1 MNYYKDHYDVIVI
14 GGALAGLSSAL
25 MLADKGLD
33 VLVLERHNLPG
44 GIATSFVR
52 GGIEIE
58 AALHEMMSIGPKE
71 NRLKVGKFLD
81 DMGVDINWLP
91 VPECYHVSLPDVEV
105 TLHPGLE
112 TFAREVDEQVPGTYE
127 QVLSLLK
134 LCDTVFNSVN
144 ELSIHPM
151 SKAQMLLKHEA
162 FVKTAG
168 YSTKEVIDS
177 FKLPQKAVDLL
188 APYWIYVG
196 SGFSELPFTIYSV
209 LMADYVGYGS
219 MIPKDLSHEMSLKMA
234 ERAEAMGVQIEY
246 RQHVDKILVK
256 GGRAYGVRTARGDE
270 IHADYVISSAYPNT
284 VYSRMIEPA
293 SAVPEEA
300 TKMVNGR
307 RLSLTAFSVILI
319 LDKTAE
325 ELGIH
330 DYSIFHGDSM
340 DTDELYDNLAGLGP
354 YRYLTCICHNLAN
367 PGVTPEGT
375 CSFSITTLPRV
386 DGWKTVTADE
396 YDMVKHKIARQMIDD
411 MSAYLDVNLLDHVL
425 EIVIET
431 PMTIAHY
438 TDAWNGCIYG
448 YAHTMQD
455 HIIARLQTSKAEQII
470 GGLEFAGAHA
480 ISGDGMGPQVTN
492 GRKAAKNVLDD
503 IKERSAQGGGKAGK
517 KKKNT
522 AESDE
527 DFDDVAFLLEEEGS
541 GEENVS
547 GEEVTPS

>member
-1 MNYYKDHYDVIVI
+1 MKFYKDHYDVIVI

-58 AALHEMMSIGPKE
+58 AALHEMMSIGEKD
-71 NRLKVGKFLD
+71 NRLKVGKFFD
-81 DMGVDINWLP
+81 DMGVDIDWLK
-91 VPECYHVSLPDVEV
+91 VPECYHASLPGLEV

-112 TFAREVDEQVPGTYE
+112 VFAREVDAEVPGTY
-127 QVLSLLK
+127 QKVLDLLN
-134 LCDTVFNSVN
+134 LCNTVFDSVN

-151 SKAQMLLKHEA
+151 SKAKMLLKHEA

-168 YSTKEVIDS
+168 YSTKEVLDT
-177 FKLPQKAVDLL
+177 FGLPQKALDLL

-196 SGFSELPFTIYSV
+196 SGFADLPFTIYSV

-219 MIPKDLSHEMSLKMA
+219 YIPHKFSHEMSLKMA

-256 GGRAYGVRTARGDE
+256 DGRAYGVRTARGDE
-270 IHADYVISSAYPNT
+270 IHSDYVICSAYPNK
-284 VYSRMIEPA
+284 VYTSMIEPA
-293 SAVPEEA
+293 SAVPPEA
-300 TKMVNGR
+300 IKMVNGR
-307 RLSLTAFSVILI
+307 RLSLTAFSVIMI
-319 LDKTAE
+319 LDRTAE
-325 ELGIH
+325 ELGIK
-330 DYSIFHGDSM
+330 DYSIFKGDTM
-340 DTDELYDNLAGLGP
+340 DTDALYKDLAGLGP

-367 PGVTPEGT
+367 PDATPEGT

-386 DGWKTVTADE
+386 DGWKTVGADE
-396 YDMVKHKIARQMIDD
+396 YDEVKHRVARQMIDD
-411 MSAYLDVNLLDHVL
+411 LSAYLGVDLLDHIL

-438 TDAWNGCIYG
+438 TGAWNGCIYG
-448 YAHTMQD
+448 YAHTMED
-455 HIIARLQTSKAEQII
+455 HIVARLQTAEAEKFIE
-470 GGLEFAGAHA
+470 GLEFSGAHQ
-480 ISGDGMGPQVTN
+480 ISGDGMGPQITN

-503 IKERSAQGGGKAGK
+503 IAKKEAAK
-517 KKKNT
+517 
-522 AESDE
+522 
-527 DFDDVAFLLEEEGS
+527 
-541 GEENVS
+541 
-547 GEEVTPS
+547 

>member
-1 MNYYKDHYDVIVI
+1 MKFYKDHYDVIVI

-58 AALHEMMSIGPKE
+58 AALHEMMSIGPKD
-71 NRLKVGKFLD
+71 NRLKVGKFFD
-81 DMGVDINWLP
+81 DMGVDIDWLP
-91 VPECYHVSLPDVEV
+91 VPECYHASLPGLEV

-112 TFAREVDEQVPGTYE
+112 TFSREIDEQVPGTYD
-127 QVLSLLK
+127 QVLKLLQ
-134 LCDTVFNSVN
+134 LCNTVFDSVN

-168 YSTKEVIDS
+168 YSTKEVLDT
-177 FKLPQKAVDLL
+177 FHLPQKALDLL

-196 SGFSELPFTIYSV
+196 SGFSDLPFTIYSV

-219 MIPKDLSHEMSLKMA
+219 MIPKKLSHEMSLKMA
-234 ERAEAMGVQIEY
+234 ERAEEMGVQIEY

-256 GGRAYGVRTARGDE
+256 NGKAYGVRTARGDE
-270 IHADYVISSAYPNT
+270 IHADYVISSAYPNK
-284 VYSRMIEPA
+284 VYTSMIEPL
-293 SAVPEEA
+293 SEVPAGA

-319 LDKTAE
+319 LDKPAE
-325 ELGIH
+325 ELNIK
-330 DYSIFHGDSM
+330 DYSIFRGDTM
-340 DTDELYDNLAGLGP
+340 DTDVLYENLAGLGP
-354 YRYLTCICHNLAN
+354 YRYLTCICHNYGN

-375 CSFSITTLPRV
+375 CSFSVTVLPRV
-386 DGWKTVTADE
+386 DGWKTVKAED
-396 YDMVKHKIARQMIDD
+396 YDRVKHEVAKQLIDD
-411 MSAYLDVNLLDHVL
+411 MSDYFGVNLLDHVL
-425 EIVIET
+425 ECVIET

-438 TDAWNGCIYG
+438 TGAWNGCIYG
-448 YAHTMQD
+448 YAHTMED
-455 HIIARLQTSKAEQII
+455 HIVARLQTAEEEKFIDR
-470 GGLEFAGAHA
+470 LEFAGAHA
-480 ISGDGMGPQVTN
+480 ISGDGMGPAVTN

-503 IKERSAQGGGKAGK
+503 IAARKEAKR
-517 KKKNT
+517 
-522 AESDE
+522 
-527 DFDDVAFLLEEEGS
+527 
-541 GEENVS
+541 
-547 GEEVTPS
+547 

>member
-1 MNYYKDHYDVIVI
+1 MKFYKDHYDVIVI

-71 NRLKVGKFLD
+71 NRLKVGKFFD
-81 DMGVDINWLP
+81 DMGVDIDWLP
-91 VPECYHVSLPDVEV
+91 VPECYHASLPGLEV

-112 TFAREVDEQVPGTYE
+112 RFSREVDEQVPGTYDK
-127 QVLSLLK
+127 VLKLLK

-151 SKAQMLLKHEA
+151 SKPRMLLKHEA

-168 YSTKEVIDS
+168 YSTKEVLDT
-177 FKLPQKAVDLL
+177 FDLPQKALDLL

-196 SGFSELPFTIYSV
+196 SGFSDLPFTIYSV

-219 MIPKDLSHEMSLKMA
+219 MIPKKLSHEMSLKMA
-234 ERAEAMGVQIEY
+234 ERAEEMGVQIEY
-246 RQHVDKILVK
+246 RQQVDKILVRK
-256 GGRAYGVRTARGDE
+256 GKAYGVRTARGDE
-270 IHADYVISSAYPNT
+270 IYADYVISSAYPNK
-284 VYSRMIEPA
+284 VYTGMIEPLTE
-293 SAVPEEA
+293 VPEGA

-319 LDKTAE
+319 LDKPAE
-325 ELGIH
+325 ELNIK
-330 DYSIFHGDSM
+330 DYSIFRGDTM
-340 DTDELYDNLAGLGP
+340 DTDVLYDNLAGLGP
-354 YRYLTCICHNLAN
+354 YRYLTCICHNYGN

-375 CSFSITTLPRV
+375 CSFSVTVLPRV
-386 DGWKTVTADE
+386 DGWKTVAAED
-396 YDMVKHKIARQMIDD
+396 YDRVKHEVAKQLIDD
-411 MSAYLDVNLLDHVL
+411 MSGYFGVNLLDHVL
-425 EIVIET
+425 ECVIET

-438 TDAWNGCIYG
+438 TGAWNGCIYG
-448 YAHTMQD
+448 YAHTMED
-455 HIIARLQTSKAEQII
+455 HIVARLQTAEAERFIE
-470 GGLEFAGAHA
+470 GLEFAGAHA
-480 ISGDGMGPQVTN
+480 ISGDGMGPAVTN

-503 IKERSAQGGGKAGK
+503 IAAKEAKR
-517 KKKNT
+517 
-522 AESDE
+522 
-527 DFDDVAFLLEEEGS
+527 
-541 GEENVS
+541 
-547 GEEVTPS
+547 